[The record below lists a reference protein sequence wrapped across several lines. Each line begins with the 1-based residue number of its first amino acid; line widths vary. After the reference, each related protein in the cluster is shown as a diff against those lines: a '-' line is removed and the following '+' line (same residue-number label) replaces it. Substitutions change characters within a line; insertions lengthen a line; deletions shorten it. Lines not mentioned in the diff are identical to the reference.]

1 MNEEQKLAARTGME
15 YNSQREALSV
25 AEYGRHVQKMID
37 HAKTI
42 EDAETRQFFMEM
54 VVELMGQVIPNAK
67 PSPELTNK
75 LWNHAFMIANYEI
88 DVTPPED
95 VTIVEH
101 TGPVVPPKLPYPST
115 NKKFRHYGVNVQRL
129 VDKAVEIEDAEKK
142 QEFANAIGSYMK
154 LAYKTWNPEHYV
166 NDEVIKGDLG
176 AMADEKLDLE
186 NVSLDFL
193 SAQPTPK
200 QQHRK
205 RGGKRGS
212 NNKNR
217 SNRQRRRR

>member
-1 MNEEQKLAARTGME
+1 ME
-15 YNSQREALSV
+15 YNSQRESLSV

-42 EDAETRQFFMEM
+42 EDAENRQFFMEM

-88 DVTPPED
+88 DVTPPEG

-101 TGPVVPPKLPYPST
+101 TGPVRPPKLPYPST
-115 NKKFRHYGVNVQRL
+115 NKKFRHYGVNVQKL
-129 VDKAVEIEDAEKK
+129 VDKAAELEDEGKK
-142 QEFANAIGSYMK
+142 EEFANAIGSYMK
-154 LAYKTWNPEHYV
+154 LAYKTWNPKHYV
-166 NDEVIKGDLG
+166 NDESIKGDLN
-176 AMADEKLDLE
+176 AMAEGKFELE

-193 SAQPTPK
+193 NIQAAPK
-200 QQHRK
+200 QQQKK
-205 RGGKRGS
+205 RSGKRS